1 MNPAKRIE
9 GGGGVTRQP
18 VISHYRRLTPGQRIA
33 REFQKNKLIYL
44 MLLPVLA
51 YYVLF
56 KYGPMMNI
64 VIAFQD
70 FKIFKGIGGSNWVGL
85 KNFEKFFSLKDCWRL
100 IRNTLLLSV
109 YSILFHFPIPI
120 ILALMINELRH
131 PRAKRLVQ
139 TVSYMPHFI
148 SVVVV
153 CSLIRNFC
161 SGSGIIN
168 SVISALNP
176 NWSSPNLLTVTG
188 YYRTI
193 HILSSMWQEVG
204 WDSIIYL
211 AALSGIDPQLYEAAY
226 IDGANK
232 WQRITR
238 VTLPGLMP
246 VITVQFIMRVGRVMS
261 VGYEKILLLY
271 NPGIYE
277 TADVISTYMYR
288 YGLLNANYSV
298 GAAVGIFNTV
308 ISILILVSVNT
319 IFRRFTEDSL
329 W

>member
-1 MNPAKRIE
+1 MVKPLHRRTLAQRIGRE
-9 GGGGVTRQP
+9 IRKNRYLYWMLIP
-18 VISHYRRLTPGQRIA
+18 VI
-33 REFQKNKLIYL
+33 
-44 MLLPVLA
+44 A

-70 FKIFKGIGGSNWVGL
+70 FKMIKGISGSKWVGL
-85 KNFEKFFSLKDCWRL
+85 KNFEKFFQLKDCWRL
-100 IRNTLLLSV
+100 IRNTLLLSL
-109 YSILFHFPIPI
+109 YSIIFHFPVPI
-120 ILALMINELRH
+120 ILALMINELKR
-131 PRAKRLVQ
+131 PKAKRVVQ
-139 TVSYMPHFI
+139 TISYMPHFI
-148 SVVVV
+148 SMVVV
-153 CSLIRNFC
+153 CSLIRNFV

-168 SVISALNP
+168 TMLRALNP
-176 NWSSPNLLTVTG
+176 SWTSPNLLTVAG
-188 YYRTI
+188 YYRPI

-211 AALSGIDPQLYEAAY
+211 AALSGVDPQLYEAAY

-232 WQRITR
+232 WQRILR
-238 VTLPGLMP
+238 VTLPGLVP
-246 VITVQFIMRVGRVMS
+246 TITVQFIMRVGRVMS

-288 YGLLNANYSV
+288 YGLLGSNYGV
-298 GAAVGIFNTV
+298 GAAVGVFNTL
-308 ISILILVSVNT
+308 ISLLILVSVNT
-319 IFRRFTEDSL
+319 CFRRFTEDSL

>member
-1 MNPAKRIE
+1 MIK
-9 GGGGVTRQP
+9 QP
-18 VISHYRRLTPGQRIA
+18 VISHYRHFTLGQRIA
-33 REFQKNKLIYL
+33 REFKRNKFIYL
-44 MLLPVLA
+44 MLLPVLT
-51 YYVLF
+51 YFFLF

-70 FKIFKGIGGSNWVGL
+70 FKIFKGIAGSKWVGV
-85 KNFEKFFSLKDCWRL
+85 KNFEKFFQLKDCWRL
-100 IRNTLLLSV
+100 IRNTLVLSI
-109 YSILFHFPIPI
+109 YSIIFHFPIPI
-120 ILALMINELRH
+120 ILALMINELKN
-131 PRAKRLVQ
+131 PKAKRVVQ

-168 SVISALNP
+168 TMISTLNS

-188 YYRTI
+188 YYRPI

-238 VTLPGLMP
+238 VTLPGLVP
-246 VITVQFIMRVGRVMS
+246 VITVQFIMRVGRVMT

-277 TADVISTYMYR
+277 NADVIATYMYR

-298 GAAVGIFNTV
+298 GAAVGIFNTI
-308 ISILILVSVNT
+308 ISLFILVSVNT
-319 IFRRFTEDSL
+319 IFRRFTEESL